1 MEIALIWFF
10 KKIKKRPQVKSQ
22 NYVIFFSCVFF
33 CDEEST
39 KADATIWN
47 GKKSFNLTIYWKREK
62 IFQYQ
67 SLSED
72 ALLPLPVN
80 LLYK

>member
-1 MEIALIWFF
+1 
-10 KKIKKRPQVKSQ
+10 
-22 NYVIFFSCVFF
+22 VFF